1 MFIRQKIWAKNKSVS
16 SIYKWTEV

>member
-1 MFIRQKIWAKNKSVS
+1 MFIRQKIRAKNKSVS